1 MLRLCSEYRYST
13 TIIRCDDNGL
23 WTERGVIDHAV
34 NDVDRDDTV
43 HSHAMLQ
50 ILAQDEDGVFK
61 IHGYDSNGHWCKKA
75 VGNTGTKLYTGS
87 FSPSGRV
94 LFTCDDDRSASIW
107 KITLSE

>member
-1 MLRLCSEYRYST
+1 MASYLFNASEQMLRLCSEYRYWT
-13 TIIRCDDNGL
+13 TIILWGCDDNGL
-23 WTERGVIDHAV
+23 
-34 NDVDRDDTV
+34 
-43 HSHAMLQ
+43 
-50 ILAQDEDGVFK
+50 LAQDEDGVFK

-107 KITLSE
+107 KITPSE